1 MDREWDTHDQ
11 GALQAAYRT
20 HLREMTAARQAA
32 ERARGTRSHDPEVRQ
47 ATEAAFTQELARIA
61 ETHQAWLRAHGIAD
75 PPERGR
81 YR

>member
-1 MDREWDTHDQ
+1 MDDDWDTRDQ

-20 HLREMTAARQAA
+20 HLRDMTAARQAA
-32 ERARGTRSHDPEVRQ
+32 ERARGTCSHDPLVRQ
-47 ATEAAFTQELARIA
+47 ETDAAFKQELARIA
-61 ETHQAWLRAHGIAD
+61 AVHQAWLHAHGIAD

>member
-1 MDREWDTHDQ
+1 MHDEWDIRDQ
-11 GALQAAYRT
+11 GALQVAYRT

-32 ERARGTRSHDPEVRQ
+32 ERARGTRSHDPVVRQ
-47 ATEAAFTQELARIA
+47 ETEAALKQELARIA